1 MNKKCELFST
11 VSIPNSLLS
20 THTGELT
27 EWNTTAMNQYESHK
41 TAVYKHF
48 NLFISVSIHMQ
59 HDSCAIFFCCSLLNF
74 GFCTENVE
82 DALSEMCKCFVVLCD
97 GALLWFLTRTFPEM
111 YGAWRIELLWWY
123 LFMHTLFG
131 FPRCQISEI

>member
-1 MNKKCELFST
+1 
-11 VSIPNSLLS
+11 
-20 THTGELT
+20 
-27 EWNTTAMNQYESHK
+27 
-41 TAVYKHF
+41 
-48 NLFISVSIHMQ
+48 MQ

-111 YGAWRIELLWWY
+111 YGGNRVVVTISFHAHSVWISTLLN
-123 LFMHTLFG
+123 F
-131 FPRCQISEI
+131 RNII